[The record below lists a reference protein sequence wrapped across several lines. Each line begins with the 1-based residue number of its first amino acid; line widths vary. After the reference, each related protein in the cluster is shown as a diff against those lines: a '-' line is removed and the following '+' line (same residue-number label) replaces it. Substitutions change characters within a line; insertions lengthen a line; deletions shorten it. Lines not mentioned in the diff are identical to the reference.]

1 MCCNLGTFY
10 LVRFGDNVGA
20 GIIEFIS
27 NIVNITGNPLLDIII
42 FGIIGVISFSI
53 AFDLVGLIFGSIGK
67 YDSKSMSELHWGIRV
82 FIFAFLTFVL
92 VKIAQFFRWIFTPPQ
107 VYFLLGL
114 IALIV
119 LVVVL
124 RLVYNNKK
132 NITDV
137 EKPTEVMVASQPE
150 NDVKSSIKVDNQNSN
165 IEDNCPYCGGKLV
178 QRKGPYGNF
187 LGCSNYPE
195 CKYTRNKE

>member
-1 MCCNLGTFY
+1 MCCNLVTFY
-10 LVRFGDNVGA
+10 LVRFGDSVGV

-27 NIVNITGNPLLDIII
+27 NIVNITGNPIVDTII

-107 VYFLLGL
+107 VYFLLG
-114 IALIV
+114 IVVFVV
-119 LVVVL
+119 LVVVSL
-124 RLVYNNKK
+124 LFYKNKK
-132 NITDV
+132 KIIET
-137 EKPTEVMVASQPE
+137 EKPMEITAAPQVE
-150 NDVKSSIKVDNQNSN
+150 NDVKNAIKVDNQNSKS
-165 IEDNCPYCGGKLV
+165 EDSCPYCGGKLV
-178 QRKGPYGNF
+178 QRKGLYGYF
-187 LGCSNYPE
+187 FGCSNYPE

>member
-1 MCCNLGTFY
+1 M
-10 LVRFGDNVGA
+10 GA

-27 NIVNITGNPLLDIII
+27 NIVNITGNPLLDTII

-53 AFDLVGLIFGSIGK
+53 AFDLVGFIFASIGK

-92 VKIAQFFRWIFTPPQ
+92 VKIAQFFKWIFTPPQ
-107 VYFLLGL
+107 VYFLLG
-114 IALIV
+114 IV
-119 LVVVL
+119 IFVILMVVL
-124 RLVYNNKK
+124 LLIYKNKK
-132 NITDV
+132 KINEV
-137 EKPTEVMVASQPE
+137 EKPMEVMVTPPLE
-150 NDVKSSIKVDNQNSN
+150 NDVKNAIKVDNQNSN
-165 IEDNCPYCGGKLV
+165 IEDSCPYCCGKLV
-178 QRKGPYGNF
+178 QRKGPYGYF